1 MLNRLLVPTDGSDIS
16 IAGAL
21 RAVPLAKMAGASIT
35 VLRAGHLFLHR
46 HRRDQRCGFACLHG
60 RRTRARHLSHRAHH
74 RCGGGDGR
82 VPIDSLVVEDHQAAK
97 GIVDAAQSCG
107 ADLIVMGSH
116 GRSGLAKMVLG
127 SVAAKVLAMSPVP
140 VFIIK

>member
-1 MLNRLLVPTDGSDIS
+1 MQDTYSCTGIGETNAAGLHAYMAAARAQGTSAIGRITD
-16 IAGAL
+16 
-21 RAVPLAKMAGASIT
+21 AVAAMG
-35 VLRAGHLFLHR
+35 
-46 HRRDQRCGFACLHG
+46 
-60 RRTRARHLSHRAHH
+60 
-74 RCGGGDGR
+74 

-97 GIVDAAQSCG
+97 GIVDATQSCG

-127 SVAAKVLAMSPVP
+127 SGAAKVLAMSPVP

>member
-1 MLNRLLVPTDGSDIS
+1 MQDTYPYTGIGETNAAGLQACMAAARAEGTSAIGRITDAAAAMG
-16 IAGAL
+16 
-21 RAVPLAKMAGASIT
+21 
-35 VLRAGHLFLHR
+35 
-46 HRRDQRCGFACLHG
+46 
-60 RRTRARHLSHRAHH
+60 
-74 RCGGGDGR
+74 

-97 GIVDAAQSCG
+97 GIVDATQSCG